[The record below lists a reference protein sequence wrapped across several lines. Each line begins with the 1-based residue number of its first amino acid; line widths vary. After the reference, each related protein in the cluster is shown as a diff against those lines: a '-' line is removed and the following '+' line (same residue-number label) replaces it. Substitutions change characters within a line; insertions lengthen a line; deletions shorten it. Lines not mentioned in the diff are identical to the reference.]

1 MKIVHIF
8 KMLMKDEKGAVAF
21 LAAVMMAGML
31 GMAAMTV
38 DIGKIALEK
47 ARLKAACDAAALAAA
62 RELPSGELALATAQA
77 YLEYN
82 GVSPEEATVTVDIG
96 KGLVTV
102 EARRLVSYS
111 FAKVLGLDSTWVS
124 ARSSA
129 VFGAVSAMTGIV
141 PFGVPDQVL
150 EFGREYRLKSAP
162 PDNYSPGNYGALAL
176 EFRGATSYRNNL
188 KYGYKGLIKV
198 GDWVETEPGNM
209 SGPTEE
215 GVNYRLNACPHYPK
229 CSLDHYDPNCPRIMM
244 VPIFDPES
252 LDGGRTQVKIVG
264 FAAFLLKGVEGS
276 GKDNVV
282 TGYFLRMV
290 PQDGRKFEI
299 DPGQTNYGLAAAR
312 LIE

>member
-1 MKIVHIF
+1 MKRIIGI
-8 KMLMKDEKGAVAF
+8 LLKDERGSVAL

-38 DIGKIALEK
+38 DVGKIALEK

-62 RELPSGELALATAQA
+62 RELPSGDSAVAKARE

-82 GVSPEEATVTVDIG
+82 GVSPVEASIAVDIG
-96 KGLVTV
+96 QGRVTV

-111 FAKVLGLDSTWVS
+111 FAKVLGLESTWVS

-129 VFGAVSAMTGIV
+129 VFGAVSAMSGIV
-141 PFGVPDQVL
+141 PFGIPDQVL

-162 PDNYSPGNYGALAL
+162 AEDYSPGNYGALAL
-176 EFRGATSYRNNL
+176 EFRGASSYENNL
-188 KYGYKGLIKV
+188 KYGYKGFIKV
-198 GDWVETEPGNM
+198 GDWVYTETGNM

-229 CSLDHYDPNCPRIMM
+229 CTVDHYDPNCPMIMM

-252 LDGGRTQVKIVG
+252 LAGGRTQVRIVG

-276 GKDNVV
+276 GGENVV
-282 TGYFLRMV
+282 TGYFLRTI
-290 PQDGRKFEI
+290 PQDGLKFNI
-299 DPGQTNYGLAAAR
+299 DPSQPNYGLAAAR